1 MSDAGFVAATARRLT
16 RRRLLGA
23 TALAAAAAVLATTVG
38 ALIGVDSATQTLALI
53 DLGAVWAGP
62 GGAHVDGGPHALA
75 ARIFWFSRLPRL
87 LAALLVGAG
96 LAAAGCA
103 FQAILR
109 NPLAEPFTL
118 GISSGSAL
126 AAVIAIRLGLDATAL
141 GGSAIGLAALAGAGL
156 TIVVVWRLGRVGD
169 GMPAA
174 TMLLAG
180 ITISMFCSAGS
191 LLVQYTADFGEIAR
205 MIRWMMGGLD
215 WIAYPRLGQAAGPML
230 IGLAVMLALARA
242 MNALSAGPDA
252 AASVGVDSARV
263 TLVAFVAASL
273 LVGVGIA
280 LAGPI
285 GFVGLIVPH
294 ALRAVLGP
302 DHRLLMPASMFA
314 GGTLLVLCDTLAR
327 LILAPDQL
335 PVGVVTAL
343 LGGPFF
349 LLILVREKS
358 RGRIWG

>member
-1 MSDAGFVAATARRLT
+1 MSSSGFLGASLRRLT
-16 RRRLLGA
+16 RTRLLATLGLCGLA
-23 TALAAAAAVLATTVG
+23 ALLVALLSPLVGVDPHGTTALALLDPAA
-38 ALIGVDSATQTLALI
+38 I
-53 DLGAVWAGP
+53 WAGP
-62 GGAHVDGGPHALA
+62 ADAGLE
-75 ARIFWFSRLPRL
+75 ARIFWMSRLPRV

-103 FQAILR
+103 FQALLR

-126 AAVIAIRLGLDATAL
+126 AAVIAIRLGLDTAL
-141 GGSAIGLAALAGAGL
+141 GSSGVGVAALAGAGATVL
-156 TIVVVWRLGRVGD
+156 VVWRLSRVGD
-169 GMPAA
+169 ALPPA

-191 LLVQYTADFGEIAR
+191 LLVQYTADFSEIAR
-205 MIRWMMGGLD
+205 MLRWMMGGLD
-215 WIAYPRLGQAAGPML
+215 WIAYERLLRAAVPVAV
-230 IGLAVMLALARA
+230 GLAIMLALARSF
-242 MNALSAGPDA
+242 NALSAGPDA
-252 AASVGVDSARV
+252 AASVGVDATRATTIGFV
-263 TLVAFVAASL
+263 TASL
-273 LVGVGIA
+273 LVGAGIA

-294 ALRAVLGP
+294 ALRALVGP
-302 DHRLLMPASMFA
+302 DHRVLLPASMLL
-314 GGTLLVLCDTLAR
+314 GGSLLVLCDTLAR
-327 LILAPDQL
+327 VVLAPDQL

-349 LLILVREKS
+349 LLILVREKR